1 MSGFLGKAVEL
12 AARRAPL
19 CRKSCRGP
27 LVTRALLTAAEGV
40 SPKWKDS
47 GREVSIQVPVYAG
60 VRREDI
66 KLEAHPTRLKLTV
79 SGKVLV
85 EGDLAGRI
93 DPITSVFAIEEDGAS
108 GRIVEVLFD
117 KADAMPW
124 TQCFEE
130 RKVDP
135 KVTSRVFFDV
145 SIDGQDAQ
153 RVELGLWGNVAPKCA
168 ENFRALCTGE
178 KGVGKAGV
186 ALHFKGSK
194 FHRVIPNFMIQGG
207 DFTKGDGTGG
217 ESIYGATFDD
227 EEFLAKHSRPG
238 LLSMANRGPNTNGS
252 QFFVTTVPCP
262 HLDGKHV
269 VFGEVLSG
277 MDTIKVVESKGSR
290 SGKPEVDIVI
300 QDCGELA

>member
-1 MSGFLGKAVEL
+1 MSSHHG
-12 AARRAPL
+12 
-19 CRKSCRGP
+19 S
-27 LVTRALLTAAEGV
+27 V
-40 SPKWKDS
+40 SATP
-47 GREVSIQVPVYAG
+47 
-60 VRREDI
+60 
-66 KLEAHPTRLKLTV
+66 
-79 SGKVLV
+79 
-85 EGDLAGRI
+85 
-93 DPITSVFAIEEDGAS
+93 AS
-108 GRIVEVLFD
+108 GGRVQSSLQ
-117 KADAMPW
+117 PRH
-124 TQCFEE
+124 TPLNTPSPTPTCLC

-238 LLSMANRGPNTNGS
+238 LLSMANR
-252 QFFVTTVPCP
+252 CP
-262 HLDGKHV
+262 ERAHS
-269 VFGEVLSG
+269 LS
-277 MDTIKVVESKGSR
+277 
-290 SGKPEVDIVI
+290 
-300 QDCGELA
+300 LAGRCE